1 MQTEQSLSG
10 ELTIYTV
17 AEMQPRFMEW
27 AKQGSNTHASDAPNV
42 LRIDASEVSE
52 VDAAGIQLLIG
63 MSRYLAARDEQLLL
77 VNASQRLVR
86 ACEMLGVKSFL
97 ETTTSGDE
105 NGH

>member
-1 MQTEQSLSG
+1 MQTEPSLSG

-17 AEMQPRFMEW
+17 AEMQPLFMEW
-27 AKQGSNTHASDAPNV
+27 ASKSNLSPSSDAPNV
-42 LRIDASEVSE
+42 LRVDASEVSE

-77 VNASQRLVR
+77 VNASNRLVK
-86 ACEMLGVKSFL
+86 ACEMLGVTSFIAAS
-97 ETTTSGDE
+97 TSGDE